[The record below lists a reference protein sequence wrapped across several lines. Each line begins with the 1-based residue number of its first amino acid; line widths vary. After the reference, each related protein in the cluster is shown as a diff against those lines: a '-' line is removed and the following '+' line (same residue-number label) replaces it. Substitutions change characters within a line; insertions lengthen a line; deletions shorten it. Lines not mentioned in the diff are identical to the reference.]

1 MPDGCRFLC
10 HARRCAAGAAG
21 VVLTCAA
28 SALAE
33 PPTLRIQRV
42 DSPPVLEHYLDGQT
56 VPPGTLVSDFVQRE
70 PGDGAPISQET
81 RAYVSYD
88 AHHLYVVFVCKE
100 DPARLRARMT
110 KREAIMGDDL
120 VGLVLDT
127 YGDGRRAYLFLVNP
141 LGIQLDGVTGD
152 GMDDDYSY
160 DTLWKS
166 EGRITRDGYVVLVSI
181 PFRSLR
187 FSHAPAQTWGFAVAR
202 LIVRT
207 NETAFWPYI
216 TRRIAS
222 FGQQLARL
230 EGLEG
235 ISPGRNLQAIPYATF
250 AAARLLDA
258 SGRHRGEQDGRAGLD
273 AKAVVRDA
281 VTLDLTANPDFSQV
295 ESDEP
300 QVTINQ
306 RFEVFFPEKR
316 PFFIENASY
325 FEAQE
330 TLFFSRRIAD
340 PGLGARVTGKGRGWT
355 FGGLV
360 IDDRAPGRGRA
371 SGDPLQGDRAVVS
384 VARVQREL
392 PRQSF
397 IGAIVTNRDLGD
409 RDNLVAGADARL
421 RLSSNWIVRGLVAR
435 SHTRDG
441 DTRRDGT
448 AGTIALVRDGRS
460 FDYSSR
466 YLSRGADFSADLGFI
481 PRVDIRQMDHEV
493 SYTWRPAKGRVLSFG
508 PELETTVIWNQ
519 AGERQD
525 WSVEPS
531 FEIELPGQT
540 EIGVWHDQAAER
552 FAGLDFDRRTSG
564 VRASTAWLR
573 WLSLAG
579 RCRWGTAINYRPAG
593 GVDPFL
599 GRSRSATVDVT
610 IRPLSRLRV
619 QQTYLYTRLDTK
631 AARPGSP
638 EADPVPAGSR
648 IFSNHILRTYATYQL
663 TRELSVRA
671 IADYEAVEPDT
682 RLMQL
687 DDDRRL
693 AVDVLATYLVNPWTA
708 VYVGYTDRFENLQLL
723 EPGRPPVR
731 GGGIRTSVGRQIFV
745 KVSYLLRY

>member
-1 MPDGCRFLC
+1 MVL
-10 HARRCAAGAAG
+10 AAALG
-21 VVLTCAA
+21 LLLA
-28 SALAE
+28 SAGPAAAE
-33 PPTLRIQRV
+33 PPTVRIQRV
-42 DSPPVLEHYLDGQT
+42 DSPPVIEHFVDGQS
-56 VPPGTLVSDFVQRE
+56 VPPGTHITGFVQRE
-70 PGDGAPISQET
+70 PGDGVPISEET
-81 RAYVSYD
+81 HAYVSYD
-88 AHHLYVVFVCKE
+88 SRHLYVVFVCKE

-110 KREAIMGDDL
+110 RREAIEGDDM
-120 VGLVLDT
+120 VGVVLDT

-160 DTLWKS
+160 DTLWTS
-166 EGRITRDGYVVLVSI
+166 EGRITRDGYVVLISI

-187 FSHAPAQTWGFAVAR
+187 FSRAPSHTWGFAVAR
-202 LIVRT
+202 AIVRT

-250 AAARLLDA
+250 AAARLLDP
-258 SGRHRGEQDGRAGLD
+258 SGVHRDERDGRAGVD
-273 AKAVVRDA
+273 AKAVIRDA
-281 VTLDLTANPDFSQV
+281 VTLDVTANPDFSQV

-340 PGLGARVTGKGRGWT
+340 PGLGARVTGKSRGWT

-360 IDDRAPGRGRA
+360 IDDRAPGRGDEA
-371 SGDPLQGDRAVVS
+371 DDSLHGADRALVS
-384 VARVQREL
+384 VARLQREL

-397 IGAIVTNRDLGD
+397 IGAIVTTRDVGD
-409 RDNLVAGADARL
+409 EANLVAGADARL

-435 SHTRDG
+435 SRTRE
-441 DTRRDGT
+441 RGT
-448 AGTIALVRDGRS
+448 SREGTTGTIALERDGRS

-466 YLSRGADFSADLGFI
+466 YLSRGADFRADLGFI
-481 PRVDIRQMDHEV
+481 PRVDIRQMEHET
-493 SYTWRPAKGRVLSFG
+493 SYTWRPAEGHVLSFG
-508 PELETTVIWNQ
+508 PELETSVIWNQ

-531 FEIELPGQT
+531 FEIEFPGQT
-540 EIGVWHDQAAER
+540 EIGVWDEHARER
-552 FAGLDFDRRTSG
+552 FEGIDFDRRTTG
-564 VRASTAWLR
+564 VRASTEWLR
-573 WLSLAG
+573 WLGLSG
-579 RCRWGTAINYRPAG
+579 RYRWGRAINYRPAG
-593 GVDPFL
+593 GADPFL
-599 GRSRSATVDVT
+599 GRWRSAAADVT
-610 IRPLSRLRV
+610 LRPLSRLRV
-619 QQTYLYTRLDTK
+619 QQTYLYTRLDTD
-631 AARPGSP
+631 APRPFGP
-638 EADPVPAGSR
+638 GTTPVPAGSR
-648 IFSNHILRTYATYQL
+648 IFSNHILRTYATYQA
-663 TRELSVRA
+663 TRALSVRA

-682 RLMQL
+682 RLVDL
-687 DDDRRL
+687 DDERRVAL
-693 AVDVLATYLVNPWTA
+693 DLLATYLVNPWTA

-731 GGGIRTSVGRQIFV
+731 GGGVRTSVGRQIFV